1 MVEKFDIRFNV
12 YSDTPPGKD
21 PDAHS
26 PTLRKYHKI
35 LWSKN
40 LPNGQTFHLNDHHSG
55 VLHHKSILGEFLL
68 SSDSIGH
75 TYSTTKSLKD
85 IIDKISE
92 EEIQIFFGAQ
102 ILIDILL
109 KIQLKLILLHGPM

>member
-40 LPNGQTFHLNDHHSG
+40 LPNGQRFHLNDDRPG
-55 VLHHKSILGEFLL
+55 GLHHKSILGEVLL

-75 TYSTTKSLKD
+75 TYSKTKSLND
-85 IIDKISE
+85 IVDKISE
-92 EEIQIFFGAQ
+92 DEIQNFFNLCVAQ
-102 ILIDILL
+102 
-109 KIQLKLILLHGPM
+109 

>member
-1 MVEKFDIRFNV
+1 MVEKFDIHFNV

-21 PDAHS
+21 PDAYS

-40 LPNGQTFHLNDHHSG
+40 LPNGQTFHLNDHLSG

-75 TYSTTKSLKD
+75 TYFDKSCVVTPFSD
-85 IIDKISE
+85 ITRTMP
-92 EEIQIFFGAQ
+92 FF
-102 ILIDILL
+102 
-109 KIQLKLILLHGPM
+109 